1 MRLRRTPRSLD
12 LRLRLLFVFQWLG
25 FLLLLGI
32 SAIVL
37 LELGPDFAAA
47 NPLAFAVIVVVPAGK
62 HILGLLGLLGG
73 EAHRLEEAPEELRA
87 ALEPEEV
94 EALVQTVADRFR
106 RKTKPN
112 LYVLVDQAANAL
124 AANSML
130 LNFIPRYNAI
140 YLNSYLVRALTRD
153 QLRAILVHELAHFYR
168 YMGPFGRNAWLA
180 VVGSIAACVAVF
192 STDPDMAEISLLVVL
207 FILWWAPLGFMWI
220 FLKIASLGQHDLEH
234 ACDAVAAEMIGVEPM
249 VNALLRMG
257 DRAELM
263 EMVLLA
269 VHEQTDEDR
278 RAKVTEVADA
288 LVERIPD
295 RPIDLE
301 EARRA
306 LDLATAP
313 EEAEPPKGGA
323 LGGIRRSVKEHKALR
338 VVRWSRFDTIR
349 RDGQLDRQELHRYV
363 ESLGEG
369 GYTATH
375 DVALEHPLVG
385 SLSTHPSTL
394 KRIVYLYLHFV
405 AAEPER

>member
-1 MRLRRTPRSLD
+1 MAYIKLVGVLSNRR
-12 LRLRLLFVFQWLG
+12 
-25 FLLLLGI
+25 
-32 SAIVL
+32 A
-37 LELGPDFAAA
+37 DFM
-47 NPLAFAVIVVVPAGK
+47 
-62 HILGLLGLLGG
+62 H
-73 EAHRLEEAPEELRA
+73 
-87 ALEPEEV
+87 
-94 EALVQTVADRFR
+94 
-106 RKTKPN
+106 
-112 LYVLVDQAANAL
+112 AL

-140 YLNSYLVRALTRD
+140 FLNSYLVRALTRD

-180 VVGSIAACVAVF
+180 VFGSIAACVAVF
-192 STDPDMAEISLLVVL
+192 STDPDMAKIPLLVVL
-207 FILWWAPLGFMWI
+207 FVLWWAPLGFIWI
-220 FLKIASLGQHDLEH
+220 FLKIASLGQHDLEY
-234 ACDAVAAEMIGVEPM
+234 ACDAVAAEVIGVEPM

-269 VHEQTDEDR
+269 IHKQTDEDR
-278 RAKVTEVADA
+278 RAKVAEVADA
-288 LVERIPD
+288 LVERVPEE
-295 RPIDLE
+295 PIALA

-306 LDLATAP
+306 LGLATAP
-313 EEAEPPKGGA
+313 EEAEPRKGGVFD
-323 LGGIRRSVKEHKALR
+323 GFRRSIREHKALR

-363 ESLGEG
+363 ESLGKA
-369 GYTATH
+369 GYVATH

-405 AAEPER
+405 AADSER